1 MRILFIMTDPG
12 QMKYFYHTMRHLMKE
27 GHTLH
32 LAFFILE
39 RKNQGKLYEKLS
51 AEFPNHFNYEI
62 IPPRRRDLWHDLCLV
77 ISLARDY
84 LFFLKPFFK
93 NAVRLR
99 KRVEMRIT
107 PSFVWLMNRCP
118 ILNNA
123 VGRDAID
130 YVLKIIDDAIPAAR
144 SLKKYIRAI
153 NPDILLVTPLLSRSG
168 MQSEYLRAGHAVG
181 VTTAHC
187 VASWDNLTT
196 KGALR
201 GNPDYQLLWNNIQK
215 KEAVELHHMPPDRV
229 IVTGAQYFDEWFVR
243 RPTRSRKDFCNVVGL
258 PPGKPILLYMCSSNF
273 MAPNEKLFV
282 LKWIRALRESGVPDL
297 TEAGIIIRPYPEY
310 VQQWKEV
317 NFNDYGNVVVWPP
330 DGEYPVTEETKTNF
344 YESVF
349 YSIGVVGVNT
359 TAMIESAIIG
369 KCVFSVL
376 APEFNESQSNTIH
389 FSYLRQ
395 ENGGMLFLSN
405 NLDEHVGHL
414 KDILQNEESKRSL
427 LAEFVKH
434 FARPHGIN
442 KPGVPILAHAIETLG
457 NTRPSQR
464 RWSVR
469 RLLFRC
475 ALYPVAIATKLVRV
489 ITRSKRKQENREREI
504 LLRSAAAQGE
514 DPLESIQNKKAD
526 SVE

>member
-12 QMKYFYHTMRHLMKE
+12 LVKYYYQTMRHLMKK

-32 LAFFILE
+32 LAFFGLE
-39 RKNQGKLYEKLS
+39 RKNQGNLNECLQTEFTDRFSYETIS
-51 AEFPNHFNYEI
+51 SS
-62 IPPRRRDLWHDLCLV
+62 RRDLWHDLCLV
-77 ISLARDY
+77 ILWARDY

-93 NAVRLR
+93 NAERLR
-99 KRVEMRIT
+99 KRVEIRII
-107 PSFVWLMNRCP
+107 PSFIWLMNRCP
-118 ILNNA
+118 ILSTQK
-123 VGRDAID
+123 GRETLDD
-130 YVLKIIDDAIPAAR
+130 VLKTIDDAIPAAR
-144 SLKKYIRAI
+144 SLKKYLRAM
-153 NPDILLVTPLLSRSG
+153 NPDVLLITPLLSHAG

-215 KEAVELHHMPPDRV
+215 KEAVELHQMSPDRV

-243 RPTRSRKDFCNVVGL
+243 RPVRSREDFCKVVGL
-258 PPGKPILLYMCSSNF
+258 PPDKPILLYMCSSNF

-282 LKWIRALRESGVPDL
+282 LKWIKALRQSGIPDL
-297 TEAGIIIRPYPEY
+297 AEAGIIIRPYPEN
-310 VQQWKEV
+310 VQQWQDV
-317 NFNDYGNVVVWPP
+317 NFSDCGQVVVWPT
-330 DGEYPVTEETKTNF
+330 DGEYPVTEESKTNF

-395 ENGGMLFLSN
+395 ENGGMLYLAN
-405 NLDEHVGHL
+405 DLDEHIGHL
-414 KDILQNEESKRSL
+414 EDILRNEEQMKKQV
-427 LAEFVKH
+427 AEFVKN
-434 FARPHGIN
+434 FARPHGLGN
-442 KPGVPILAHAIETLG
+442 PCVPILAGAIEQLASSPLEKKPLSLKLWTIRFL
-457 NTRPSQR
+457 
-464 RWSVR
+464 
-469 RLLFRC
+469 
-475 ALYPVAIATKLVRV
+475 LYPTAFIAKIARLV
-489 ITRSKRKQENREREI
+489 TRGKQRQEKIERRA
-504 LLRSAAAQGE
+504 LFRSAANRGE
-514 DPLESIQNKKAD
+514 DPLEYIKQKKLR
-526 SVE
+526 